1 MYRDDQEALL
11 QRAENATRDAE
22 RLRRENEEV
31 RTAMARAGQM
41 HGGMSL
47 ALPPNGTYSL
57 IDIQSLPLQERAR
70 LAAHRVKKFPVWAV
84 GVLNVVTFGLFPLIH
99 FGMLH
104 DRLPRAAHNDPTA
117 GKAIGFQFI
126 PYFNLYWVFFSA
138 RRLADRLTLQF
149 RLRALPDSAPKG
161 LLTAAAVMTV
171 IPYVNLIGIPIMWT
185 IAACA
190 LQAKVNRVAELGP
203 TTWDATLAPNPYAP
217 YPPQYQAPYQLQGLA
232 GPQSYELAPVSPQ
245 EVARQAHAK
254 KLVGWSHA
262 LGWGGLA
269 TLFVG
274 TIAAAVVAGPVVA
287 GVVAAVA
294 GISTVTGAIIG
305 QVGRGM
311 QGRAI

>member
-11 QRAENATRDAE
+11 QRAESATRDVE

-41 HGGMSL
+41 QGGMSL

-57 IDIQSLPLQERAR
+57 IDVQSLPLEERAR

-185 IAACA
+185 IAACV
-190 LQAKVNRVAELGP
+190 LQSKVNRVAELGP
-203 TTWDATLAPNPYAP
+203 TTWDATLSANPYAP
-217 YPPQYQAPYQLQGLA
+217 YAPMHHLSA
-232 GPQSYELAPVSPQ
+232 PQSFELAPVPAH
-245 EVARQAHAK
+245 EVARQAQAK
-254 KLVGWSHA
+254 KLVGWSHV

-274 TIAAAVVAGPVVA
+274 TFAAAVVAGPVVA
-287 GVVAAVA
+287 GVVGAVA